1 MQIELTKSAQNTVLR
16 LQIELTKSAQNTVL
30 RLQIELTK
38 SVTYTYGTTR
48 LTWFEEYGTIIT
60 YLKILKDC
68 KLLYLDK

>member
-1 MQIELTKSAQNTVLR
+1 MKLMKSAQNPVLR
-16 LQIELTKSAQNTVL
+16 LQIELTKSAQNPVL

-38 SVTYTYGTTR
+38 SVTYTYGKTKMA
-48 LTWFEEYGTIIT
+48 WFEEYGTIIT

>member
-1 MQIELTKSAQNTVLR
+1 MKLMKSAQNTVLR